1 MATNTRWN
9 QTCMAANTSFGYF
22 GGKTCMAA
30 HTVIYISTIS
40 FTAAIRSGITA
51 KGFDTAPAIRF
62 IRVQQKRMQKI
73 KKSPAKKARDF

>member
-22 GGKTCMAA
+22 WGKTCMAV

-40 FTAAIRSGITA
+40 FTAAIRSGITV
-51 KGFDTAPAIRF
+51 KEFDTPPAIHSL
-62 IRVQQKRMQKI
+62 RVQQKRMQEI

>member
-40 FTAAIRSGITA
+40 FTAAIRSGITV
-51 KGFDTAPAIRF
+51 KEFEPPPAIHSL
-62 IRVQQKRMQKI
+62 RVAQKRMKKI